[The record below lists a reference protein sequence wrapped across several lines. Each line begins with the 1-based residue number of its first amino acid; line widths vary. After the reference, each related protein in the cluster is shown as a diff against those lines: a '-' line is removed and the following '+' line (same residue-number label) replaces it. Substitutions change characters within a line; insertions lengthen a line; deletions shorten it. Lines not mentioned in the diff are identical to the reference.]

1 MLSARLGSLRA
12 YETET
17 SAARV
22 RLSSNELP
30 YDLPRE
36 LKRRIGE
43 EVKRIP
49 LHRYPDP
56 GCREL
61 KVVLADFFG
70 VGEENLLL
78 GNGSDELVYY
88 LSVAVG
94 ELDQGVYIPVPTFPM
109 YEISADVF
117 GRPKVAVP
125 LGEDFDIDLQESLK
139 RLREE
144 GAVLAYF
151 SYPNNP
157 TGNLFSEEKIRAI
170 RGRCLLAAVD
180 EAYYHYS
187 RRSFL
192 EEALRREDTVVL
204 RTLSKIGLAGLRVGV
219 LIAREE
225 LIRELEKIRLPFNVS
240 YPSQVIARLVLTE
253 GRDFIEWAVE
263 KVVSER
269 ERLRREL
276 SAIEGV
282 EVFPSSANFLLF
294 RTPFP
299 AGELHAAL
307 LRRGV
312 LVRNVSHLP
321 RLERCLRVSVGR
333 EEENDLFLEALNS
346 AVRELGG

>member
-1 MLSARLGSLRA
+1 MLSSRFSSLRA

-17 SAARV
+17 SEARV

-36 LKRRIGE
+36 LRFRIGE
-43 EVKRIP
+43 EVGKIP

-56 GCREL
+56 ACGEL
-61 KVVLADFFG
+61 KAVLADFFG
-70 VGEENLLL
+70 VGEGNLLL

-88 LSVAVG
+88 LSIGVG
-94 ELDQGVYIPVPTFPM
+94 ELDQGIYIPVPTFPM
-109 YEISADVF
+109 YEVSAAVL
-117 GRPKVAVP
+117 GRRRIAVP
-125 LGEDFDIDLQESLK
+125 LNEDFDLDLEASLK
-139 RLREE
+139 RLWEE
-144 GAVLAYF
+144 EAALAYL

-157 TGNLFSEEKIRAI
+157 TGNLFSEEKIRALRDAGLFI
-170 RGRCLLAAVD
+170 AVD

-192 EEALRREDTVVL
+192 EDALKREDTVVL

-219 LIAREE
+219 LIGKEE
-225 LIRELEKIRLPFNVS
+225 LVRELEKIRLPFNIS
-240 YPSQVIARLVLTE
+240 YPSQIIAKVVLTE
-253 GRDFIEWAVE
+253 GRDFIKWAVE

-269 ERLRREL
+269 ERLHREL

-282 EVFPSSANFLLF
+282 EVFPSDANFLLF
-294 RTPFP
+294 RTPLP

-321 RLERCLRVSVGR
+321 RLAGCLRVSVGK
-333 EEENDLFLEALNS
+333 EEENDLFIEALNS
-346 AVRELGG
+346 ALRELGG